1 MDPITV
7 NVRHNAN
14 QVVIDLLAAA
24 ADMRNLATVRALNKT
39 VDSVVVAAA
48 RAVRDAGYNL
58 KIAAIKKT
66 IKKRYANQGNLRASV
81 VASGRPIPL
90 LQYGARQTGKGVTVN
105 VLKGRRLIAGAFI
118 ATMPSGH
125 QGVYV
130 RDPGGKHVKVNRSGK
145 VSWHQL
151 PIRELFGPSIPDG
164 MANKA
169 VQDSLQQ
176 LIADRFPKLLERE
189 SNYLRTR
196 LNTGRR

>member
-24 ADMRNLATVRALNKT
+24 EDMRNLATVRALNKT

-130 RDPGGKHVKVNRSGK
+130 RDPGGRHVKVNRTGK
-145 VSWHQL
+145 ASWHQL
-151 PIRELFGPSIPDG
+151 PIRELFGPSVPDG
-164 MANKA
+164 LANKA